1 MAAAILQSAIEKP
14 NSLKEH
20 SFWWLENMKVSWI
33 IETSYLSTLVSMKI
47 TVLEHFWVQKMN
59 VLHMLMSAFMI
70 VYSYIKTY
78 PFELKFL
85 NLMFYSIVQQKI
97 VIKVSMHCNKCR
109 TRALKIAAVADG
121 MFNINL
127 PKSS

>member
-1 MAAAILQSAIEKP
+1 MASAILQSAIEKP

-47 TVLEHFWVQKMN
+47 TILEQKKKQEN
-59 VLHMLMSAFMI
+59 VLHMLMAAFMI
-70 VYSYIKTY
+70 ISSYIKTY

-85 NLMFYSIVQQKI
+85 NLMF
-97 VIKVSMHCNKCR
+97 CFNC
-109 TRALKIAAVADG
+109 AAKD
-121 MFNINL
+121 
-127 PKSS
+127 SY